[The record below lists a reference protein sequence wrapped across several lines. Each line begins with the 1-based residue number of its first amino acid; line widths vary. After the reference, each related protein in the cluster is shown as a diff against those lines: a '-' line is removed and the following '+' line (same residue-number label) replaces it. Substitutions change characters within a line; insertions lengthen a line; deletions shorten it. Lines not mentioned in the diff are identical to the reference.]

1 VTTHFPPP
9 GCPDDAELA
18 ALSDGTLTADDRLR
32 VAEHVASC
40 ERCLDHVGALVRLGR
55 ADAPVLPVALRKR
68 VTFPLEGSRQF
79 GTGWRTGLAV
89 AATVCL
95 SLGGWY
101 YTQRAA
107 PVLSGMPGEISE
119 QVRTRGVT
127 APVPNVVRPS
137 SDQRIVAGPLDVQ
150 WLATANAIGYRV
162 RVMRDDGT
170 LLWEGE
176 SVATATQVPRS
187 ASLPSHAPLYVSVT
201 ALMPD
206 GKTARSPSVRFEIA
220 PE

>member
-1 VTTHFPPP
+1 
-9 GCPDDAELA
+9 LA
-18 ALSDGTLTADDRLR
+18 ALSDGTLTTDDRR
-32 VAEHVASC
+32 RIAAHVASC

-55 ADAPVLPVALRKR
+55 VEAPVLPAALRRR
-68 VTFPLEGSRQF
+68 VAFPVEGARPSMA
-79 GTGWRTGLAV
+79 GWRSGLAV

-101 YTQRAA
+101 YTQRASSIPM
-107 PVLSGMPGEISE
+107 PVPGEIGE
-119 QVRTRGVT
+119 QVRTRGAS
-127 APVPNVVRPS
+127 APTPNVIRPS
-137 SDQRIVAGPLDVQ
+137 SDQRVAVGPLDVR

-170 LLWEGE
+170 LVWEGE
-176 SVATATQVPRS
+176 STTTATQVPRS
-187 ASLPSHAPLYVSVT
+187 AGLPVHTPLYVSVT

-206 GKTARSPSVRFEIA
+206 GKTARSSSVRFEFA

>member
-1 VTTHFPPP
+1 VTSPLPLP

-18 ALSDGTLTADDRLR
+18 ALSDGTLTADGRLR
-32 VAEHVASC
+32 IAAHVASC

-55 ADAPVLPVALRKR
+55 AEAPVLPVALRNR
-68 VTFPLEGSRQF
+68 VAFPLEGPRQSR
-79 GTGWRTGLAV
+79 TGWRTGGAV

-101 YTQRAA
+101 FAQRTASVPPAA
-107 PVLSGMPGEISE
+107 QVETAE
-119 QVRTRGVT
+119 QVRSRGVT

-137 SDQRIVAGPLDVQ
+137 GEQRVAAGPLDVQ

-170 LLWEGE
+170 LVWEGE
-176 SVATATQVPRS
+176 SATTATQVPRS
-187 ASLPSHAPLYVSVT
+187 AGLPPHTPLYVSVT

-220 PE
+220 SE